1 MTLTAILSKWEH
13 LFKMANIIT
22 AIRIV
27 CSIALLLFPAF
38 SPPFY
43 TLYIAAGIS
52 DMIDGT
58 VARKTGTVSAL
69 GSKLDTAADF
79 VFVVC
84 CLIKLL
90 PVFNI
95 PTWLYVWIVLI
106 ALIKIVNIISGFN
119 AQRKLVAVHS
129 IMNKVTGILLFIL
142 PLTFSIVP
150 LKYSTI
156 TVCAVATFAAVQE
169 GHYIRTGMSKKTNDD
184 HSIGSVRD

>member
-1 MTLTAILSKWEH
+1 
-13 LFKMANIIT
+13 MAYIIT

-58 VARKTGTVSAL
+58 VARKTGTVREL

-90 PVFNI
+90 PIFNI
-95 PTWLYVWIVLI
+95 PTWLCVWIVLI
-106 ALIKIVNIISGFN
+106 ALIKIINIISGFIM
-119 AQRKLVAVHS
+119 QQKLVSVHS
-129 IMNKVTGILLFIL
+129 IMNKVAGVLLFIL
-142 PLTFSIVP
+142 PLSFSIVP
-150 LKYSTI
+150 LKYSAI
-156 TVCAVATFAAVQE
+156 PVCSVATFAAVQE
-169 GHYIRTGMSKKTNDD
+169 GHYIRTGMSKNQSDD
-184 HSIGSVRD
+184 HSIGSVRY

>member
-38 SPPFY
+38 SPTFY

-69 GSKLDTAADF
+69 GSKLDTTAYF
-79 VFVVC
+79 VFC
-84 CLIKLL
+84 LL
-90 PVFNI
+90 PDKA
-95 PTWLYVWIVLI
+95 T
-106 ALIKIVNIISGFN
+106 
-119 AQRKLVAVHS
+119 
-129 IMNKVTGILLFIL
+129 
-142 PLTFSIVP
+142 
-150 LKYSTI
+150 
-156 TVCAVATFAAVQE
+156 AVADSMK
-169 GHYIRTGMSKKTNDD
+169 YDKKRK
-184 HSIGSVRD
+184 VA

>member
-43 TLYIAAGIS
+43 TLYIAVGIS

-79 VFVVC
+79 IFVVC

-95 PTWLYVWIVLI
+95 PTWLYCMDRIDSADKDSQHHFRI
-106 ALIKIVNIISGFN
+106 QCTKKAGGCSFN
-119 AQRKLVAVHS
+119 
-129 IMNKVTGILLFIL
+129 N
-142 PLTFSIVP
+142 
-150 LKYSTI
+150 
-156 TVCAVATFAAVQE
+156 E
-169 GHYIRTGMSKKTNDD
+169 
-184 HSIGSVRD
+184 